1 MNFQA
6 DFSQRN
12 IFVSGGTSGI
22 NLGIAKAFARCG
34 ACVGVMS
41 RSTDKVENAVRAL
54 EDLDATAYGYS
65 ADVRDAEAVARALS
79 AFARDAGEIETLI
92 SGAAGNFLA
101 PANKLSPNGFKTVVD
116 IDLLGTF
123 NVMKAAYPHLR
134 RPGGSIINIS
144 APQSYVPMEL
154 QVHACAAKAGVD
166 QVTRTLALEW
176 GPEGIRVNSISPG
189 PIQGTEG
196 MERLGPGASSP
207 EAHERLVRSVAL
219 RRMGEPE
226 DIADAALFLAS
237 DAARYISGV
246 VLPVDGGWGVVGPAR
261 AMQPPASDET

>member
-1 MNFQA
+1 M
-6 DFSQRN
+6 
-12 IFVSGGTSGI
+12 SGGTSGI

-189 PIQGTEG
+189 PIQGTAGSARAVCEVC
-196 MERLGPGASSP
+196 RLA
-207 EAHERLVRSVAL
+207 AHGRAGRHRRRRPISCL
-219 RRMGEPE
+219 RRGEIHLRRGATRRRWVGCRWTSPGH
-226 DIADAALFLAS
+226 AA
-237 DAARYISGV
+237 SGF
-246 VLPVDGGWGVVGPAR
+246 
-261 AMQPPASDET
+261 